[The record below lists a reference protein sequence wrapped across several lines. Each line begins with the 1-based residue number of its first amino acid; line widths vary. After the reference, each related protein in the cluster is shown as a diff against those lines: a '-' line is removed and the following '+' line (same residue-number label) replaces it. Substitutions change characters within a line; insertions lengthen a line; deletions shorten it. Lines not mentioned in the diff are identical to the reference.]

1 MPKSKIALQEPIETE
16 EEWTNLL
23 DKEVKE
29 KKIVKKNSVKLK
41 IVSFSIVY

>member
-29 KKIVKKNSVKLK
+29 KKKIVKKLCQTKNS
-41 IVSFSIVY
+41 FF

>member
-29 KKIVKKNSVKLK
+29 KKKS
-41 IVSFSIVY
+41 

>member
-29 KKIVKKNSVKLK
+29 KKNRKKTLSN
-41 IVSFSIVY
+41 

>member
-29 KKIVKKNSVKLK
+29 KKNRKKKLCQTK
-41 IVSFSIVY
+41 NTFF